1 MKQATHTAGRI
12 CPRYHRAIELVGRRW
27 TGAVIHTLL
36 DGPRRFSEIL
46 AQVPGLH
53 DRLLAERLREL
64 EVEGVV
70 KRRVYPKI
78 PVRIEYELTKKG
90 RDLERVVA
98 EVHRWADR
106 WIAPVPARSSG

>member
-1 MKQATHTAGRI
+1 MKRTMHKAGQI

-64 EVEGVV
+64 EAEGVV
-70 KRRVYPKI
+70 KRRVYPEI
-78 PVRIEYELTKKG
+78 PVRIAYQLTEKG
-90 RDLERVVA
+90 RNLERVVA
-98 EVHRWADR
+98 EVERWAHR
-106 WIAPVPARSSG
+106 WIAPAPARSS

>member
-1 MKQATHTAGRI
+1 MKRTMHKAGQI

-64 EVEGVV
+64 EAEGVV
-70 KRRVYPKI
+70 KRRVYPEI
-78 PVRIEYELTKKG
+78 PVRIAYQLTEKG
-90 RDLERVVA
+90 RNLERVVA
-98 EVHRWADR
+98 EVERWAHR
-106 WIAPVPARSSG
+106 WIARATARSS